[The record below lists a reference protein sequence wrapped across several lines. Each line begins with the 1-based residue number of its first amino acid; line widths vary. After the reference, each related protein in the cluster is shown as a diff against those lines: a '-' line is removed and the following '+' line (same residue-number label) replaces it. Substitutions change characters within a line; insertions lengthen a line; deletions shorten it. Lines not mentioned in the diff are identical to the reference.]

1 MVRILDGPAGGAS
14 PRSKEVQASHVPRSP
29 IAAGRAPRGRAALRR
44 MERLRHWLY
53 AVRSSFWFLPAVM
66 AGIGIGLAVL
76 LVWLS
81 SVFNVGIFS
90 ALTHGAG
97 VTPAGARDMLAA
109 IAGSMIT
116 VTGVT
121 FSVTTLAVSNA
132 TSSYGPRLFE
142 SFLKD
147 RGSQLTLGTFVA
159 TFVYCLLVL
168 AAVLGQ
174 GGAKT
179 RIAVPDLALF
189 VALLLSLASI
199 GILVYFI
206 SHAPRQMYIGTVVA
220 YLGNRLEQRAE
231 RLYPSGIGRESG
243 RVPAQLP
250 ELTGRIEASAT
261 GYLQDIH
268 GQALVKTAS
277 RVGSIVKLRYSPGQF
292 VFRGSCLAEVLG
304 GDPGPD
310 AGKTFHGCF
319 VIGPDRT
326 AEQDVTFLIEQ
337 LVQVASRALS
347 PGINDAFT
355 AMTCLDWLFAF
366 LALVG
371 GRPEPSDRRFDET
384 GRLRLI
390 APPISFAE
398 IAAHALDEVRPYACR
413 DVNAATH
420 ALQLFAKFHEAEAG
434 TRAEAI
440 ARRHEQAWIEDIR
453 AQDWSVRDRALI
465 ESVTGTLYR

>member
-1 MVRILDGPAGGAS
+1 
-14 PRSKEVQASHVPRSP
+14 
-29 IAAGRAPRGRAALRR
+29 
-44 MERLRHWLY
+44 MERLRHWFY
-53 AVRSSFWFLPAVM
+53 AVRTSFWFLPGLMAV
-66 AGIGIGLAVL
+66 AGIGLAVL

-81 SVFNVGIFS
+81 SVFEVRIFS
-90 ALTHGAG
+90 ALTQGVG
-97 VTPAGARDMLAA
+97 VTPAGARAMLAA

-174 GGAKT
+174 GGENT

-199 GILVYFI
+199 GILVFFI
-206 SHAPRQMYIGTVVA
+206 SHAPKQMYIGTVVA
-220 YLGNRLEQRAE
+220 YLGDRLEERAE
-231 RLYPSGIGRESG
+231 RLYPVGIGAESG

-250 ELTGRIEASAT
+250 EATGCVEAPAS

-268 GQALVKTAS
+268 GQALIRTAS
-277 RVGSIVKLRYSPGQF
+277 RTGCIVKLRYSPGQF
-292 VFRGSCLAEVLG
+292 VFRGACLAEVLG
-304 GDPGPD
+304 GDCGRNATELFSD
-310 AGKTFHGCF
+310 SF

-326 AEQDVTFLIEQ
+326 AEQDATFLIEQ

-371 GRPEPSDRRFDET
+371 ARPEPSDRRFDEA
-384 GRLRLI
+384 GCLRLI
-390 APPISFAE
+390 APPISFAQL
-398 IAAHALDEVRPYACR
+398 AAHALDEVRPYACR
-413 DVNAATH
+413 DVNAAAH
-420 ALQLFAKFHEAEAG
+420 ALQLFRKFHDAGVG

-440 ARRHEQAWIEDIR
+440 ARRHEQAWVDEIR
-453 AQDWSVRDRALI
+453 TQKWSVRDRALI
-465 ESVTGTLYR
+465 ESVVGNLYRRGSRAEN